1 MVKKLAARFE
11 AVSFAYEAGP
21 CGYGLHR
28 HLIGLG
34 HVCDVVAPSR
44 TPVQPGKRRVKNDT
58 IDALNLA
65 RLHRAGELT
74 YIWTPDATHEAMQ
87 DLVKARR
94 LMACRRATAATLRS
108 PRLCGGS
115 TGLTSQDTRPIFIR
129 AMPAAF

>member
-1 MVKKLAARFE
+1 VDTIARYRGVRISG
-11 AVSFAYEAGP
+11 ARKSARSGTPDANGP

-34 HVCDVVAPSR
+34 HVCNVVAPSR

-74 YIWTPDATHEAMQ
+74 YIWTPDATHEAM
-87 DLVKARR
+87 
-94 LMACRRATAATLRS
+94 
-108 PRLCGGS
+108 
-115 TGLTSQDTRPIFIR
+115 
-129 AMPAAF
+129 